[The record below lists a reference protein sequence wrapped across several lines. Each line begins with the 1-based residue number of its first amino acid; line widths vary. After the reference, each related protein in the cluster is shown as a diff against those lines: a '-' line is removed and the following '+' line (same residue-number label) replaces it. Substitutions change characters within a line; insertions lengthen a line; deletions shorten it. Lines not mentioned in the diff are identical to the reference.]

1 MNVTMNTE
9 ATTAS
14 GTPGADASF
23 ETLVRR
29 AAQKLRMPIAL
40 VNLEDGDRLRVR
52 AAFGLPRGFEW
63 RSDMA
68 LSSLALMAATNPI
81 IIPDARLDPRLADHP
96 MVKGRPGFRCYAAA
110 PLTNTQGHHLGTLC
124 VFDTEPRD
132 LETAAWDAF
141 LDVAERISMRLEL
154 DQTTL
159 ALHESEERQRYAAQL
174 ESPLPWTAAA
184 DGEPD
189 TGSTA
194 SWAAL
199 PQASSLAAVREAW
212 SQSIRSGQTLDQ
224 EYRLRKEDGGY
235 HWFRMRAAAR
245 RGADGQIMRWY
256 GTLEDINDRKLTAS
270 ALLESQSMLRFA
282 LDFGKLRTW
291 ELDLASRRLTASDVS
306 VLDFGL
312 QLGTDVSRHD
322 ALMAAIHPDDRQRYG
337 REVSR
342 SWSTGQDFDIEYRS
356 VWPDGSI
363 QWVRITGRPTQ
374 DEEGQPLRMV
384 GLSLDITEQ
393 RYAEEQRQH
402 AEARVVYLAHHDPL
416 TGLANRPLFHQ
427 KLAEALEGATSESKV
442 ALLRIDL
449 DDFKTINDTMGHEI
463 GDKLLRHAAER
474 LRGCVRQSDVVARY
488 GSDEFAVLLKDVSS
502 AAEVDVL
509 ALRLLTS
516 LDEPI
521 EMVSQVVVLGGSIG
535 ISMAPDDATWP
546 HQLLRNADTALYR
559 TKTTSRGGYHFF
571 EPAMDTHM
579 QDREMLKLSLR
590 DALSRDEFR
599 LFYQPLIDLKTGAV
613 ASFEALIR
621 WQHPTHG
628 LVSPTDFI
636 PIAEETGWIVP
647 IGRWALIEA
656 CREAATWPEA
666 VSVAVNLSAVQF
678 RGTAL
683 ATEVGHALTNSGL
696 APNRLELEV
705 TETLLLSDDDA
716 NTTLLRSLRRMGVRI
731 AMDDFGTGYS
741 SLGYLR
747 RFPFDKI
754 KIDQSLIR
762 ELPDADGGDAI
773 VQAII
778 GLGQILGIS
787 ITAEGVETRAQL
799 DLLRR
804 MGCTQVQGYFF
815 SPPVPAPLVQ
825 ALLNK
830 HFDCGT
836 EESDVWSADNAA
848 LIRPTPSADLSS
860 R

>member
-1 MNVTMNTE
+1 
-9 ATTAS
+9 
-14 GTPGADASF
+14 
-23 ETLVRR
+23 
-29 AAQKLRMPIAL
+29 
-40 VNLEDGDRLRVR
+40 
-52 AAFGLPRGFEW
+52 
-63 RSDMA
+63 
-68 LSSLALMAATNPI
+68 
-81 IIPDARLDPRLADHP
+81 
-96 MVKGRPGFRCYAAA
+96 
-110 PLTNTQGHHLGTLC
+110 
-124 VFDTEPRD
+124 
-132 LETAAWDAF
+132 
-141 LDVAERISMRLEL
+141 
-154 DQTTL
+154 
-159 ALHESEERQRYAAQL
+159 
-174 ESPLPWTAAA
+174 
-184 DGEPD
+184 
-189 TGSTA
+189 
-194 SWAAL
+194 
-199 PQASSLAAVREAW
+199 
-212 SQSIRSGQTLDQ
+212 
-224 EYRLRKEDGGY
+224 
-235 HWFRMRAAAR
+235 
-245 RGADGQIMRWY
+245 
-256 GTLEDINDRKLTAS
+256 
-270 ALLESQSMLRFA
+270 
-282 LDFGKLRTW
+282 
-291 ELDLASRRLTASDVS
+291 
-306 VLDFGL
+306 
-312 QLGTDVSRHD
+312 
-322 ALMAAIHPDDRQRYG
+322 
-337 REVSR
+337 
-342 SWSTGQDFDIEYRS
+342 
-356 VWPDGSI
+356 
-363 QWVRITGRPTQ
+363 
-374 DEEGQPLRMV
+374 MV

-427 KLAEALEGATSESKV
+427 RLAEALAAATPESKV

-463 GDKLLRHAAER
+463 GDKLLRHAADR

-488 GSDEFAVLLKDVSS
+488 GSDEFAVLLRGVSS

-521 EMVSQVVVLGGSIG
+521 ELVNQVVVLGGSIG
-535 ISMAPDDATWP
+535 ISMAPEDATLP

-559 TKTTSRGGYHFF
+559 TKTTSRGGYQFF
-571 EPAMDTHM
+571 EPAMDTHS

-590 DALSRDEFR
+590 DALARDEFR

-628 LVSPTDFI
+628 LVSPADFI
-636 PIAEETGWIVP
+636 PIAEETGLIVP

-656 CREAATWPEA
+656 CREAATWPDA

-678 RGTAL
+678 RGTTLEA
-683 ATEVGHALTNSGL
+683 EVGHALTNAGL

-747 RFPFDKI
+747 RFTFDKI

-762 ELPDADGGDAI
+762 ELPDGDGGDAI

-787 ITAEGVETRAQL
+787 ITAEGVETQAQR
-799 DLLRR
+799 DLLTR

-815 SPPVPAPLVQ
+815 SPPVPAPLVP
-825 ALLNK
+825 ALLNV

-836 EESDVWSADNAA
+836 DSSDALSVNNAM
-848 LIRPTPSADLSS
+848 LVRPTPSADLSS

>member
-1 MNVTMNTE
+1 
-9 ATTAS
+9 
-14 GTPGADASF
+14 
-23 ETLVRR
+23 
-29 AAQKLRMPIAL
+29 
-40 VNLEDGDRLRVR
+40 
-52 AAFGLPRGFEW
+52 
-63 RSDMA
+63 
-68 LSSLALMAATNPI
+68 
-81 IIPDARLDPRLADHP
+81 
-96 MVKGRPGFRCYAAA
+96 
-110 PLTNTQGHHLGTLC
+110 
-124 VFDTEPRD
+124 
-132 LETAAWDAF
+132 
-141 LDVAERISMRLEL
+141 
-154 DQTTL
+154 
-159 ALHESEERQRYAAQL
+159 
-174 ESPLPWTAAA
+174 
-184 DGEPD
+184 
-189 TGSTA
+189 
-194 SWAAL
+194 
-199 PQASSLAAVREAW
+199 
-212 SQSIRSGQTLDQ
+212 
-224 EYRLRKEDGGY
+224 
-235 HWFRMRAAAR
+235 
-245 RGADGQIMRWY
+245 
-256 GTLEDINDRKLTAS
+256 
-270 ALLESQSMLRFA
+270 
-282 LDFGKLRTW
+282 
-291 ELDLASRRLTASDVS
+291 
-306 VLDFGL
+306 
-312 QLGTDVSRHD
+312 
-322 ALMAAIHPDDRQRYG
+322 
-337 REVSR
+337 
-342 SWSTGQDFDIEYRS
+342 
-356 VWPDGSI
+356 
-363 QWVRITGRPTQ
+363 
-374 DEEGQPLRMV
+374 
-384 GLSLDITEQ
+384 
-393 RYAEEQRQH
+393 
-402 AEARVVYLAHHDPL
+402 
-416 TGLANRPLFHQ
+416 
-427 KLAEALEGATSESKV
+427 
-442 ALLRIDL
+442 
-449 DDFKTINDTMGHEI
+449 
-463 GDKLLRHAAER
+463 
-474 LRGCVRQSDVVARY
+474 
-488 GSDEFAVLLKDVSS
+488 
-502 AAEVDVL
+502 
-509 ALRLLTS
+509 
-516 LDEPI
+516 
-521 EMVSQVVVLGGSIG
+521 
-535 ISMAPDDATWP
+535 
-546 HQLLRNADTALYR
+546 
-559 TKTTSRGGYHFF
+559 
-571 EPAMDTHM
+571 MDTHM